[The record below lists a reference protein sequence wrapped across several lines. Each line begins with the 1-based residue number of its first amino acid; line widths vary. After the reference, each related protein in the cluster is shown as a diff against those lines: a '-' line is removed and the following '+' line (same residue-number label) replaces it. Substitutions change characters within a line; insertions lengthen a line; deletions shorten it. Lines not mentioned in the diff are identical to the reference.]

1 MAKTGKPKIY
11 GTISLFIGI
20 LLIIYQ
26 VVLTPPTIVEAA
38 TISSNGGNVATAY
51 PEGHRILS
59 LMDGTLVTVFTSTT
73 ALWGNYLIYEAYST
87 DEGAS
92 WTSLSTGLY
101 GKYPSFVRD
110 NQNNL
115 YLVYEQQILPST
127 STIAFS
133 KGAYSAGLRGPSY
146 TWGSTVYVGSSLFGN
161 DHYPALAAD
170 SQGNLH
176 LVFDNHS
183 TSSSDQVLW
192 YYNMGSNWG
201 AQWSGAAN
209 MTLNPYTSGS
219 TSGSFPSIAVDTNN
233 NLFVTWFNSNG
244 TFYIRRAV
252 YSGSSFKWDS
262 KPWAAFYNIGSPQ
275 ATVPN
280 GMMMHSSLVKPG
292 GGQIALVLPN
302 VRNTTGYQYQ
312 LYLSST
318 AGSPSWTRVSGI
330 NGYTQGDGWPSIAGD
345 SSGNYIIFLE
355 DSSSGSSNIAYYKY
369 LTNIGLSQK
378 FNLSGPDNSG
388 FPGTSLGV
396 FNYGFP
402 VIWTSGS
409 ASPYSV
415 NYSFLSQLSLSLS
428 IATYNRD
435 GSPGNGTVNF
445 GSLDPTGS
453 PFLIGANQPAVQL
466 TVSSDLNWNLTVQ
479 AGGDF
484 AGNRGNTIPISQLQ
498 WRDHGS
504 NNPWNAFQQM
514 SQTIFSNQKP
524 VSAFVLRHDLRLD
537 INWLN
542 APDSYSAPLTYTVSP
557 KL

>member
-1 MAKTGKPKIY
+1 MSKKGKQKIY
-11 GTISLFIGI
+11 GLLSLIIGI

-26 VVLTPPTIVEAA
+26 AVLTPPTIVGAA
-38 TISSNGGNVATAY
+38 TISSNGSNVATAY
-51 PEGHRILS
+51 PEGRRMLS
-59 LMDGTLVTVFTSTT
+59 LIDGTLVTMYTSST
-73 ALWGNYLIYEAYST
+73 ASLGNYLIYAAYST
-87 DEGAS
+87 DGGAS

-127 STIAFS
+127 STIAFT

-146 TWGSTVYVGSSLFGN
+146 SWGSTAYVGSSLFGN
-161 DHYPALAAD
+161 DHYPSLAAD

-183 TSSSDQVLW
+183 TKSNNPVLW
-192 YYNMGSNWG
+192 YYNRGSNWG
-201 AQWSGAAN
+201 AQWSGVAN

-219 TSGSFPSIAVDTNN
+219 TLGSFASIAVDANN
-233 NLFVTWFNSNG
+233 NLFVTWFNGNG

-252 YSGSSFKWDS
+252 YSGSSFNWDS
-262 KPWAAFYNIGSPQ
+262 KPWATFHNIGSPSS
-275 ATVPN
+275 TVLN
-280 GMMMHSSLVKPG
+280 GMMIHSSLIKPG

-302 VRNTTGYQYQ
+302 ARNTTGYQYQ

-318 AGSPSWTRVSGI
+318 AGSPSWTRVPGI
-330 NGYTQGDGWPSIAGD
+330 NGYTQGDGWPSLAGD
-345 SSGNYIIFLE
+345 SSGNYYIFLE
-355 DSSSGSSNIAYYKY
+355 DSSSGSSKIAYYKY
-369 LTNIGLSQK
+369 LTKNGLSQK
-378 FNLSGPDNSG
+378 FNLSGPDLSS
-388 FPGTSLGV
+388 FPSTGLDV
-396 FNYGFP
+396 FDYGFP

-415 NYSFLSQLSLSLS
+415 NYGFVSQLSLS

-435 GSPGNGTVNF
+435 GTPSNGAVNF

-453 PFLIGANQPAVQL
+453 PFTIGANQPAIQL
-466 TVSSDLNWNLTVQ
+466 TVGSDLNWNLTVQ

-484 AGNRGNTIPISQLQ
+484 AGNSGNTIPIGQLQ

-504 NNPWNAFQQM
+504 TKPWNAFQRT
-514 SQTIFSNQKP
+514 SQAIFTNQNP
-524 VSAFVLRHDLRLD
+524 GGAFVLRHDFRLD

-542 APDSYSAPLTYTVSP
+542 VPDSYNAALTYIVSP